1 MNKWHSACIAML
13 SENPSGWG
21 SGRNEPGKLHQMS
34 PRDSGL
40 AFTALLGL
48 SIVVLVVG
56 LLSYAAPDRV
66 AMILTLWALAS
77 VPLGIAIGHCTLS
90 EDDATALET
99 PDGVGQTG

>member
-1 MNKWHSACIAML
+1 MNSVEAELA
-13 SENPSGWG
+13 P
-21 SGRNEPGKLHQMS
+21 NELWLQ
-34 PRDSGL
+34 
-40 AFTALLGL
+40 FALQKVHGMKHGARL
-48 SIVVLVVG
+48 VLVVG